1 MLAFRAAWG
10 LSYYLKCS
18 RVHPGQWEE
27 NAMAGKQENSRQT
40 IRERLM
46 DIVCVLIVGLVAF
59 AALYFISKPALAREM
74 SAMTDRAAHSASGNA
89 ARR

>member
-1 MLAFRAAWG
+1 
-10 LSYYLKCS
+10 
-18 RVHPGQWEE
+18 
-27 NAMAGKQENSRQT
+27 
-40 IRERLM
+40 M